1 MKLLD
6 ISDWN
11 TSSNTDFYE
20 TFSFAESFNGDLN
33 KWDVS
38 NGMNATFVHGLFYEM
53 FNLSMSNHPYH
64 SSSSQLNKTDSNY
77 NVWHVQWSQS
87 VQH

>member
-1 MKLLD
+1 MSTQSLSTEPIPNFQTLD
-6 ISDWN
+6 ISGWN

-38 NGMNATFVHGLFYEM
+38 NGMNTVFVLGLIYEM
-53 FNLSMSNHPYH
+53 FNLSMSNPSL
-64 SSSSQLNKTDSNY
+64 SSPNFIIG
-77 NVWHVQWSQS
+77 
-87 VQH
+87 

>member
-1 MKLLD
+1 MLGDTHTYPLHVSVINLKLLD

-38 NGMNATFVHGLFYEM
+38 NGMNTTFCL
-53 FNLSMSNHPYH
+53 LC
-64 SSSSQLNKTDSNY
+64 
-77 NVWHVQWSQS
+77 
-87 VQH
+87 

>member
-1 MKLLD
+1 MHNLNSYFPLHVSLINLKLLD

-38 NGMNATFVHGLFYEM
+38 NGMNTVFVLGLIYEM
-53 FNLSMSNHPYH
+53 INLSMSNPSLSAHL
-64 SSSSQLNKTDSNY
+64 SFIK
-77 NVWHVQWSQS
+77 
-87 VQH
+87 

>member
-1 MKLLD
+1 MVYTLYMKQTKYESSNNNFLID

-20 TFSFAESFNGDLN
+20 TFSFAESFNGDLS

-38 NGMNATFVHGLFYEM
+38 NGM
-53 FNLSMSNHPYH
+53 
-64 SSSSQLNKTDSNY
+64 
-77 NVWHVQWSQS
+77 
-87 VQH
+87 

>member
-1 MKLLD
+1 VHNLILILPLHVSVIKLKLLD

-20 TFSFAESFNGDLN
+20 TFSFAESFNGDLS

-38 NGMNATFVHGLFYEM
+38 NGMHDVLL
-53 FNLSMSNHPYH
+53 FNLCVNGVR
-64 SSSSQLNKTDSNY
+64 
-77 NVWHVQWSQS
+77 NVAPFDI
-87 VQH
+87 